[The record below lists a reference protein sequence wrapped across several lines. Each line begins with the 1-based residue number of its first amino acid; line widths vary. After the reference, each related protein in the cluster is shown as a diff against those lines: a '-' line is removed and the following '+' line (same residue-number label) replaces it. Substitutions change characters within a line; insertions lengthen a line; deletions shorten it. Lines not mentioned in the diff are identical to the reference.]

1 MAVEALD
8 IYQLTKEQGGRRQEN
23 ESQMRPENRSQVKEL
38 RVFRH
43 LSEQAFD
50 RLLSGSFF
58 QRFPAHVVLFVE
70 GDPADFLHI
79 VVDGGV
85 ELFSAWRDNETT
97 MQIARPVSTFILA
110 AVIKDAPYLM
120 SARTLEPS
128 SVLMI
133 PSENIRALIS
143 EDAGF
148 GAAMVEELAACF
160 RQVVKAQKNI
170 KLRSGVERL
179 ANYLIALDNEKNRNG
194 SVDLPFEKKILA
206 SLLGMSPE
214 NLSRAFATLKPYG
227 VNVNGASVNFSNTD
241 DLKNLAKPTP
251 LIDDPCV

>member
-1 MAVEALD
+1 
-8 IYQLTKEQGGRRQEN
+8 
-23 ESQMRPENRSQVKEL
+23 MRPENRSQVKEL
-38 RVFRH
+38 SVFRN
-43 LSEQAFD
+43 LSEEAFD
-50 RLLSGSFF
+50 RLLAGSFF
-58 QRFPAHVVLFVE
+58 QRFPAHVDLFVE

-79 VVDGGV
+79 VIDGCV

-128 SVLMI
+128 NVLMI
-133 PSENIRALIS
+133 RSENIRELITA
-143 EDAGF
+143 DAGF
-148 GAAMVEELAACF
+148 GAAMVDELAACF

-179 ANYLIALDNEKNRNG
+179 ANFLIALDDAG
-194 SVDLPFEKKILA
+194 DGLVTLPFEKKLLA

-214 NLSRAFATLKPYG
+214 NLSRAFATLKHYG
-227 VNVNGASVNFSNTD
+227 VSVNGGAVTLSKRK
-241 DLKNLAKPTP
+241 DLEVLARPTA
-251 LIDDPCV
+251 LIDDPNC

>member
-1 MAVEALD
+1 
-8 IYQLTKEQGGRRQEN
+8 
-23 ESQMRPENRSQVKEL
+23 MRPENRSQVKEL
-38 RVFRH
+38 SVFRH
-43 LSEQAFD
+43 LSEQTFD
-50 RLLSGSFF
+50 RLLAGSFF

-70 GDPADFLHI
+70 GEPADFLHI
-79 VVDGGV
+79 VLDGGV

-133 PSENIRALIS
+133 PSENIRTLIS

-179 ANYLIALDNEKNRNG
+179 ANFLIALDHDGGGE
-194 SVDLPFEKKILA
+194 VALPFEKKLLA

-227 VNVNGASVNFSNTD
+227 VVVNGADVTLSKRK
-241 DLKNLAKPTP
+241 DLEALARPTA
-251 LIDDPCV
+251 LIDDPNF